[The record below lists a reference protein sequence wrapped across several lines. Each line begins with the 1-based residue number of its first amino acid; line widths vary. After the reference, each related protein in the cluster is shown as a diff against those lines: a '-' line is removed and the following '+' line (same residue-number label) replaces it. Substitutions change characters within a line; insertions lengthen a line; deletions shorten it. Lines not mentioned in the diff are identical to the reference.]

1 MARSRSISSINTEL
15 EKFEAELTRAQ
26 QRVDSISEKI
36 LTLQKQKQEY
46 ETRQIM
52 EAYRKSRKS
61 FQELMTFLDV

>member
-15 EKFEAELTRAQ
+15 EKLEAELTRAQ

>member
-15 EKFEAELTRAQ
+15 EKLEAELTRAQ

-46 ETRQIM
+46 KTRQIM

>member
-15 EKFEAELTRAQ
+15 EKLEAELIRAQ

-36 LTLQKQKQEY
+36 LMLQKQKQEY

>member
-15 EKFEAELTRAQ
+15 EKLEAELTRAQ

-46 ETRQIM
+46 ETRQVM